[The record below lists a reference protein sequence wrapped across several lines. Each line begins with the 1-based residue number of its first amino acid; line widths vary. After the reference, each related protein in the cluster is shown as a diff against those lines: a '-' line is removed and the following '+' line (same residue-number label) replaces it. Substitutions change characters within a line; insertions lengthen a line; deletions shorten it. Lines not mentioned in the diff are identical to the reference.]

1 MRLSGT
7 CRTTVKNAIE
17 LAVDARQ
24 RTSVLE
30 YKVLFFL
37 SKTSSSL
44 TKYIGKCL
52 NIFNIKLIYY
62 KYIYIY
68 IYFTVALRNKF
79 RILDVAML

>member
-52 NIFNIKLIYY
+52 NNFNIKLIYY
-62 KYIYIY
+62 KYIY